1 MARLASKKCVVTPL
15 LDISKLTSY
24 VQFEPLWRFMTV
36 RVPNRTLCLSDIA
49 NSNGDKC
56 LIHLTSTVM
65 AELML
70 PSWARRWPTTSTL
83 APQLPGSLSLTHLD

>member
-1 MARLASKKCVVTPL
+1 MARLASKKCVFTPL
-15 LDISKLTSY
+15 LGISKLTSY

-36 RVPNRTLCLSDIA
+36 RVPNRTPCLSDIA
-49 NSNGDKC
+49 NSNGDEC

-83 APQLPGSLSLTHLD
+83 APQLPGPLSLTHPD